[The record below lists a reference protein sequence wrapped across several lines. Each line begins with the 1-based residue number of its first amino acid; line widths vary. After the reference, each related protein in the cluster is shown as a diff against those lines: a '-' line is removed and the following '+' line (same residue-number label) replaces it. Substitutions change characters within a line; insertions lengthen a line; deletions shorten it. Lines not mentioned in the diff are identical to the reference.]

1 MIALQERLLT
11 FEEFLEWLPEN
22 DRRYELIEG
31 AIAEVKPTGPHAKVA
46 GFIGAKLFEQ
56 IIRQQKPWFIP
67 LPVAF
72 IKPDAERA
80 GYQPDI
86 LILDN
91 EKINADPLWNS
102 SSTISLGESAK
113 LVVEVVS
120 TNWKDDYL
128 TKLRDYESMG
138 IPEYWIVDYR
148 ALGATRYTGSPKQPT
163 LSVYRLFDGEY
174 QVEQFRGGDRIVSPT
189 FPALELTANQVF
201 TAGEF

>member
-1 MIALQERLLT
+1 MIAVQDKLLS

-31 AIAEVKPTGPHAKVA
+31 VIVELKPTGPHARVA
-46 GFIGAKLFEQ
+46 GLIGAKMFEQ
-56 IIRQQKPWFIP
+56 IMRMQKPWFIP

-72 IKPDAERA
+72 VKPDLARA

-86 LILDN
+86 LVLDDETLN
-91 EKINADPLWNS
+91 EDPAWES
-102 SSTISLGESAK
+102 SSTITRGESARV
-113 LVVEVVS
+113 VVEVTS

-148 ALGATRYTGSPKQPT
+148 ALGAARYIGIPKRPT
-163 LSVYRLFDGEY
+163 ISIYRLVDGEY
-174 QVEQFRGGDRIVSPT
+174 QVQQFQGSDRIVSPT
-189 FPALELTANQVF
+189 FPDLELTVDQIVSLQ
-201 TAGEF
+201 G